1 VRGGLVADSLE
12 KVRGGGGSG
21 EAAMVSPRPWVGPEG
36 WCWIGG
42 SGVASAVGGAGGA
55 VLDR

>member
-1 VRGGLVADSLE
+1 LVADSLE